1 MQDSQNKPKIGSNGS
16 ERKKRLVLGGR
27 TYTIDDDD
35 ISVIS
40 PTNDK
45 TKSVDLD
52 NKPKS
57 CDQVFEEDKD
67 LEKRY
72 FLELQSR
79 FK

>member
-1 MQDSQNKPKIGSNGS
+1 MQDSQNKPKIGSKGS
-16 ERKKRLVLGGR
+16 ERKKRLILGGR

-45 TKSVDLD
+45 NKSVELV
-52 NKPKS
+52 NKSKS
-57 CDQVFEEDKD
+57 SDQVFEEGKEV
-67 LEKRY
+67 EKRY
-72 FLELQSR
+72 ILQWQCR